1 MTAPVSEKR
10 TALLALARERILVLD
25 GAMGT
30 MIQGL
35 QYDEAAFRGER
46 FRDFHRDL
54 RGNNDLLILTQPK
67 AIEDIH
73 AEYLRSGA
81 DIGATNTFSSTS
93 IAQADYDLSAFAYEL
108 NLEGAKLAR
117 AAAVRVSAEDG
128 KPRFVAGA
136 LGPTHRTASIS
147 PDVSSPGFRA
157 VTFDDLRNAY
167 GEQINGLLDGG
178 ADLLLVET
186 IFDTLNAKAALY
198 AIAEIC
204 EARGIDVPVMIS
216 GTITDKSGRL
226 LSGQLPEAFWNS
238 VRHARPVTIGF
249 NCALGAEDL
258 RAHIADIG
266 RVADTL
272 VCAYPNAGLPN
283 EFGQYDETPE
293 YMARL
298 IGEFAQAGLVNIVGG
313 CCGTTPDHIAAIA
326 AAVAPHRPR
335 AFPAIEPRLRLSGL
349 EPFELTPAI
358 PFVNVGERTNVT
370 GSAKFRK
377 LITAGDY
384 TAALQVARDQVENGA
399 QIIDVNMDEGLLDS
413 EAAMVTFLNLVAAEP
428 DIARVPVMVD
438 SSKFAVIEAG
448 LKCVQGKPVVNS
460 ISMKE
465 GEAKFIHE
473 ATIARRHGAAV
484 VVMAFDEAGQADT
497 FKRKTDICKRAYD
510 ILVGQLNFPP
520 EDIIFD
526 PNIFAIATGL
536 EEHNNYGVDFIE
548 ATRWIRQNL
557 PHAHISG
564 GVSNLSFSFRGNE
577 PVREAMHSVFLY
589 HAFKAG
595 MDMCIVNAGQMIVYD
610 DIDPE
615 LRQVCEDVNLNRD
628 PGASERLLA
637 LAEQFRGKEKQ
648 TQEQDLAWREWPVE
662 KRLSHA
668 LVHGITEFIEEDT
681 EAVRKTVERPLN
693 AIEGPLMDGMNVVG
707 DLFGDGKMFLPQV
720 VKSARVMKQE
730 VAYLM
735 PFMEEEKARNLANGV
750 TSTGGRNAAGKIV
763 LATVKGDVH
772 DIGKNIVGIVL
783 QCNNFE
789 VIDLGVMVPAAK
801 IIETA
806 KAEGADIIC
815 LSGLITPSLDEM
827 SHLAGELARLGMNV
841 PLLIGGATTS
851 RVHTA
856 VKIDPNYR
864 GGPVVH
870 VNDASRA
877 VGVVSSLLSPERR
890 EAYAAEVR
898 ADYAKISAAHFRA
911 QADKKRLKLAD
922 ARANAVAIDFAKTPP
937 KKPAFLGV
945 KSFVDYDLAE
955 LADYIDWTPF
965 FQTWEL
971 TGRFPAILDDPKVG
985 EVARSL
991 YDDAR
996 KMLDLIVKEKWFTA
1010 QATIGFWPANAD
1022 GDDIAVY
1029 ADDRREQQIAT
1040 FHTLRQQLEK
1050 REGRFN
1056 AALSDFIAPV
1066 ASGVP
1071 DYIGAFVVTAGIGE
1085 DVIADRFKN
1094 ANDDYS
1100 SILCKALADR
1110 LAEAFAERMHLRVR
1124 TEFWNYAPD
1133 EALTPEQLIL
1143 EQYQGIRP
1151 APGYPAQPDHTE
1163 KATLFS
1169 LLDAENTAGVKLTEN
1184 FAMWPGSS
1192 VSGLYFSHP
1201 ESFYFGVGKIERDQ
1215 VEDYAM
1221 RKGWSVAEAER
1232 WLAPV
1237 LNYIPAKDQSA
1248 QDRREKAAMP
1258 TQPPATAVP
1267 ANDVAAGELAT
1278 HPPGCNCAVHLAYRK
1293 KAARA
1298 G

>member
-1 MTAPVSEKR
+1 MTVPTSPKR
-10 TALLALARERILVLD
+10 TALLNAARERILVLD

-30 MIQGL
+30 MIQNL
-35 QYDEAAFRGER
+35 QLDEAAFRGER
-46 FRDFHRDL
+46 FRSFHRDL
-54 RGNNDLLILTQPK
+54 RGNNDLLILTQPQ

-73 AEYLRSGA
+73 AAYLRAGA
-81 DIGATNTFSSTS
+81 DIVATNTFSTTS
-93 IAQADYDLSAFAYEL
+93 IAQADYDLTDIVHEMAR
-108 NLEGAKLAR
+108 EGARLAGN
-117 AAAVRVSAEDG
+117 AARRVEAEDG

-136 LGPTHRTASIS
+136 IGPTNRTASIS
-147 PDVSSPGFRA
+147 PDVSNPGYRA
-157 VTFDDLRNAY
+157 VTFDDLRKSY
-167 GEQINGLLDGG
+167 GEQIRGLIDGG
-178 ADLLLVET
+178 VDLLLVET

-198 AIAEIC
+198 AIAEIT
-204 EARGIDVPVMIS
+204 EALGIDVPVMVS

-226 LSGQLPEAFWNS
+226 LSGQMPEAFWNS
-238 VRHARPVTIGF
+238 VRHAKPITIGF

-298 IGEFAQAGLVNIVGG
+298 IGEFARDGLVNIVGG

-326 AAVAPHRPR
+326 ASVAPHKPR
-335 AFPAIEPRLRLSGL
+335 IVPEIEPRLRLSGL
-349 EPFELTPAI
+349 EPFMLTDAI

-370 GSAKFRK
+370 GSARFRK

-438 SSKFAVIEAG
+438 SSKFSVIEAG

-465 GEAKFIHE
+465 GEEKFIHE
-473 ATIARRHGAAV
+473 AQIARRHGAAV

-497 FKRKTDICKRAYD
+497 FARKTEICKRAYD
-510 ILVGQLNFPP
+510 ILVNRVGFPP

-526 PNIFAIATGL
+526 PNIFAIATGI

-557 PHAHISG
+557 PGAHISG

-589 HAFKAG
+589 HAIKAG
-595 MDMCIVNAGQMIVYD
+595 MDMGIVNAGQMIVYD

-615 LRQVCEDVNLNRD
+615 LRQTCEDVVLNRD

-637 LAEQFRGKEKQ
+637 LAEKFRGKKTESR
-648 TQEQDLAWREWPVE
+648 EADLAWREWPVE
-662 KRLSHA
+662 KRLSHS
-668 LVHGITEFIEEDT
+668 LVHGITEFIEQDT
-681 EAVRKTVERPLN
+681 EEARKTSSRPLDV
-693 AIEGPLMDGMNVVG
+693 IEGPLMAGMNVVG

-720 VKSARVMKQE
+720 VKSARVMKQA

-735 PFMEEEKARNLANGV
+735 PFMEEEKARNLANGIG
-750 TSTGGRNAAGKIV
+750 TEGSSSAGKIV

-801 IIETA
+801 IVETV
-806 KAEGADIIC
+806 KAEKADIVG

-827 SHLAGELARLGMNV
+827 AFFAGELQREGLKL

-856 VKIDPNYR
+856 VKIDPSYR
-864 GGPVVH
+864 AGPVVH

-877 VGVVSSLLSPERR
+877 VGVASSLLSPEKR

-898 ADYAKISAAHFRA
+898 AEYARISEAHLRA

-922 ARANAVAIDFAKTPP
+922 ARANRVPVDFAKSQPV
-937 KKPAFLGV
+937 KPTFLGI
-945 KSFVDYDLAE
+945 KSFDEYDLAE
-955 LADYIDWTPF
+955 LVPYIDWTPF

-971 TGRFPAILDDPKVG
+971 AGRFPAILDDAKVG

-996 KMLDLIVKEKWFTA
+996 KMLDTIVKEKWFRA
-1010 QATIGFWPANAD
+1010 RATIGFWPANGQ
-1022 GDDIAVY
+1022 GDDIVLY
-1029 ADDRREQQIAT
+1029 ADESRTRPIAT
-1040 FHTLRQQLEK
+1040 LHTLRQQLEK

-1056 AALSDFIAPV
+1056 AALADFIAP
-1066 ASGVP
+1066 AGVP
-1071 DYIGAFVVTAGIGE
+1071 DYIGGFVVTAGIGE
-1085 DVIADRFKN
+1085 DAVADCFRS

-1110 LAEAFAERMHLRVR
+1110 LAEAFAERMHARVR
-1124 TEFWNYAPD
+1124 REFWAYAPD
-1133 EALTPEQLIL
+1133 EALTSEELIL
-1143 EQYQGIRP
+1143 EKYQGIRP

-1163 KATLFS
+1163 KATLFE
-1169 LLDAENTAGVKLTEN
+1169 LLDAKNTAGVKLTES

-1192 VSGLYFSHP
+1192 VSGLYFANP
-1201 ESFYFGVGKIERDQ
+1201 ESYYFGVGKIERDQ
-1215 VEDYAM
+1215 VEDYAA
-1221 RKGWSVAEAER
+1221 RKGMTVAETER

-1237 LNYIPAKDQSA
+1237 LNYIPSQQDKTFAAK
-1248 QDRREKAAMP
+1248 
-1258 TQPPATAVP
+1258 P
-1267 ANDVAAGELAT
+1267 ANDEPSNDLAS
-1278 HPPGCNCAVHLAYRK
+1278 HPPGCTCAVHLVWQK
-1293 KAARA
+1293 KRA
-1298 G
+1298 GVG

>member
-1 MTAPVSEKR
+1 MSAPVSPKR
-10 TALLALARERILVLD
+10 TALLAAARKRILVLD

-35 QYDEAAFRGER
+35 QYDEAAFRAER
-46 FRDFHRDL
+46 FKDFHRDV
-54 RGNNDLLILTQPK
+54 RGNNDLLILTQPE

-73 AEYLRSGA
+73 AQYLRAGA
-81 DIGATNTFSSTS
+81 DIVATNTFSSTS
-93 IAQADYDLSAFAYEL
+93 IAQADYDMSDLAYEL
-108 NLEGAKLAR
+108 NLEGARLAR
-117 AAAVRVSAEDG
+117 AAADRVTREDG

-136 LGPTHRTASIS
+136 LGPTNRTASIS
-147 PDVSSPGFRA
+147 PDVANPGYRA
-157 VTFDDLRNAY
+157 VTFDGLRQAY
-167 GEQINGLLDGG
+167 GDQARGLLDGG
-178 ADLLLVET
+178 VDLLLVET

-198 AIAEIC
+198 AISELL
-204 EARGIDVPVMIS
+204 EQRGIDVPVMVS

-238 VRHARPVTIGF
+238 VRHARPITIGF

-283 EFGQYDETPE
+283 EFGQYDESPE

-298 IGEFAQAGLVNIVGG
+298 IGEFARDGLVNIVGG

-335 AFPAIEPRLRLSGL
+335 VVPAIEPRLRLSGL
-349 EPFELTPAI
+349 EPFALTDAI

-370 GSAKFRK
+370 GSARFRK
-377 LITAGDY
+377 LITSGDY

-399 QIIDVNMDEGLLDS
+399 QIIDVNMDEGLLES
-413 EAAMVTFLNLVAAEP
+413 EVAMRTFLNLVAAEP

-465 GEAKFIHE
+465 GEEKFIHE
-473 ATIARRHGAAV
+473 AKIARRHGAAV
-484 VVMAFDEAGQADT
+484 VVMAFDEKGQADT
-497 FKRKTDICKRAYD
+497 FARKTEICKRAYD
-510 ILVGQLNFPP
+510 ILVSQLDFPP

-526 PNIFAIATGL
+526 PNIFAIATGI

-557 PHAHISG
+557 PGAHVSG

-589 HAFKAG
+589 HAIKAG
-595 MDMCIVNAGQMIVYD
+595 MDMGIVNAGQMIVYD
-610 DIDPE
+610 DIDSE
-615 LRQVCEDVNLNRD
+615 LRQTCEDVVLNRD
-628 PGASERLLA
+628 PGAAERLLA
-637 LAEQFRGKEKQ
+637 LAEKFRGKEKQ
-648 TQEQDLAWREWPVE
+648 SKEADLAWREWPVE

-681 EAVRKTVERPLN
+681 EAARKNSTRPLDV
-693 AIEGPLMDGMNVVG
+693 IEGPLMAGMNVVG

-720 VKSARVMKQE
+720 VKSARVMKQA

-735 PFMEEEKARNLANGV
+735 PFMEEEKARNLESGV
-750 TSTGGRNAAGKIV
+750 TGDSSHSAGKIV
-763 LATVKGDVH
+763 MATVKGDVH

-789 VIDLGVMVPAAK
+789 VIDLGVMVPATK
-801 IIETA
+801 IVETV
-806 KAEGADIIC
+806 KAEKADIVG

-827 SHLAGELARLGMNV
+827 AFFASELEREGLKV

-856 VKIDPNYR
+856 VKIDPNYHA
-864 GGPVVH
+864 GPVVH

-877 VGVVSSLLSPERR
+877 VGVASSLMSPDKR

-898 ADYAKISAAHFRA
+898 AEYAKISAAHFRA
-911 QADKKRLKLAD
+911 QADKKRLKLAA
-922 ARANAVAIDFAKTPP
+922 ARANAVKIDFAAKPP
-937 KKPAFLGV
+937 KKPTFLGV
-945 KSFVDYDLAE
+945 KSFDDYDLAE
-955 LADYIDWTPF
+955 LVAYIDWTPF

-971 TGRFPAILDDPKVG
+971 AGRFPAILEDAKVG
-985 EVARSL
+985 EAARAL

-996 KMLDLIVKEKWFTA
+996 KMLDLIVKEKWFKA
-1010 QATIGFWPANAD
+1010 RAVIGFWPAGAE
-1022 GDDIAVY
+1022 GDDIVLF
-1029 ADDRREQQIAT
+1029 ADDTRKKKIAT
-1040 FHTLRQQLEK
+1040 LHTLRQQLEK

-1056 AALSDFIAPV
+1056 AALSDFIAPTS
-1066 ASGVP
+1066 SGVP
-1071 DYIGAFVVTAGIGE
+1071 DYIGGFAVTAGIGE
-1085 DVIADRFKN
+1085 DEVADRFKHK
-1094 ANDDYS
+1094 NDDYS

-1110 LAEAFAERMHLRVR
+1110 LAEAFAERMHARVR
-1124 TEFWNYAPD
+1124 REFWAYAPD
-1133 EALTPEQLIL
+1133 ERLSNEEMIL
-1143 EQYQGIRP
+1143 EKYDGIRP

-1163 KATLFS
+1163 KKTLFA
-1169 LLDAENTAGVKLTEN
+1169 LLDAEKNAGVKLTDS

-1192 VSGLYFSHP
+1192 VSGLYFSNA

-1215 VEDYAM
+1215 VEDYAA
-1221 RKGWSVAEAER
+1221 RKDMSVAEIER
-1232 WLAPV
+1232 WLAPI
-1237 LNYIPAKDQSA
+1237 LNYIPSHDQSA
-1248 QDRREKAAMP
+1248 QERAVKEAMP
-1258 TQPPATAVP
+1258 KAVP
-1267 ANDVAAGELAT
+1267 AAEPANDISSKDLAS
-1278 HPPGCNCAVHLAYRK
+1278 HPPGCACAVHLAWRK
-1293 KAARA
+1293 KAVGAK
-1298 G
+1298 